1 MNENEKN
8 SNTNKN
14 EESNRSQ
21 KKQIIYLII
30 AALILLYVSL
40 FFIHNI
46 IDRGQIKDTESGT
59 IIFPGKIDTDDINNQ
74 TNNNTNNNGNNNNG
88 NNNGGNNGG
97 KIVDNSDRI
106 KVKQYGTQPF
116 EELKELDMFRNFY
129 FHDEAIIAPGVKG
142 SYNFT
147 VENDTINNY
156 KYNITFTEENPYKVN
171 MVYKMKLNGEYIVG
185 SATEWKRHEDFTK
198 YELPLNSPTV
208 DLYEIEWKWEDTDY
222 DTEIGETPG
231 AYYKMHV
238 DVQATRLD

>member
-1 MNENEKN
+1 MNEKEKN
-8 SNTNKN
+8 SKNSNNNETNQ
-14 EESNRSQ
+14 SQ

-30 AALILLYVSL
+30 IALILTYISL

-59 IIFPGKIDTDDINNQ
+59 INFPSKIDDNGNEIIDNGG
-74 TNNNTNNNGNNNNG
+74 NNNGN
-88 NNNGGNNGG
+88 GNNGDNNGDNG
-97 KIVDNSDRI
+97 KIVDNKDRI
-106 KVKQYGTQPF
+106 KVKQFGTQPF

-142 SYNFT
+142 TYNFT
-147 VENDTINNY
+147 VENDTIHDFI
-156 KYNITFTEENPYKVN
+156 YNITFTEENPYKVN
-171 MVYKMKLNGEYIVG
+171 MVYKIKLNGEYIVG

-198 YELPLNSPTV
+198 YDLPLNSPRI
-208 DLYEIEWKWEDTDY
+208 DLYEVEWKWEDTDY

-238 DVQATRLD
+238 NVQATRVEE